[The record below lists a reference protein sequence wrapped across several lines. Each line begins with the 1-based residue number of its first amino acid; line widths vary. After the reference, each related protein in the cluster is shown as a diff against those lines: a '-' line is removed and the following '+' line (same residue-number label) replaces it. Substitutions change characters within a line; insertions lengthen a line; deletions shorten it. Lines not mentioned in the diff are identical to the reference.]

1 MKSPRAFTL
10 IELLVVIA
18 IIALVMGIL
27 LPSLGR
33 TREQA
38 RQRLCASRE
47 RQQLMAMIL
56 YAQDND
62 SKLPAPAPGER
73 GLWELD
79 SRTVDFLVR
88 YGLHKKIFYC
98 PSNRTQQQY
107 MDLYWQVRD
116 TLPLQLTKA
125 SSFRRGVQP
134 AIGPAP
140 TPPPD
145 PRPQPQSP
153 GSVASGYC
161 YILETPQSPR
171 PEILNELNKTGAKAW
186 ARTTVEKQGG
196 RQELVVDVT
205 LSRTDSLADQ
215 GTRFA
220 SIQGGTL
227 WESHQVAD
235 QSSHLKTEQQPLGAN
250 IGFLD
255 GHVAWR
261 HFKEMEPR
269 YTVTSGLTFWW

>member
-1 MKSPRAFTL
+1 MKSHRAFTL

-62 SKLPAPAPGER
+62 TKLPVPVSGER

-88 YGLHKKIFYC
+88 SGLHQKIFYC
-98 PSNRTQQQY
+98 PSNRTQQQH

-116 TLPLQLTKA
+116 AKPLELA
-125 SSFRRGVQP
+125 RSRSSRRGIQP
-134 AIGPAP
+134 TIAP
-140 TPPPD
+140 NPIPPPD

-161 YILETPQSPR
+161 YILETPRSPR
-171 PEILNELNKTGAKAW
+171 LEILNELNKTGAKAW

-215 GTRFA
+215 DTRFA
-220 SIQGGTL
+220 SIPGGTL
-227 WESHQVAD
+227 WESHKVAD
-235 QSSHLKTEQQPLGAN
+235 QSSHLRTEQQPLGAN

-261 HFKEMEPR
+261 HFREMEPR
-269 YTVTSGLTFWW
+269 YSVSTGLTSWW